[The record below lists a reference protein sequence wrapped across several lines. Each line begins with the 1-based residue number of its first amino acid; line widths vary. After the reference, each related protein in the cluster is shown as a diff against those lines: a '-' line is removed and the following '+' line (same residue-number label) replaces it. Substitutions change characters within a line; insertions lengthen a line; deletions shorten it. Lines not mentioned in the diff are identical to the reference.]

1 MLRTFIL
8 LIVVFCCNAVA
19 APREDVVHRLF
30 GNAPIQKEWFA
41 ESFLASVPFDLVEKT
56 MEQLRSE
63 YGSLVDVDVRGARL
77 RLKFKD
83 FVVSMWMGLDEDE
96 KINGIRFGEPV
107 PRDTRRLE
115 AILRGFSGKSG
126 LIVTKNG
133 KTISAI
139 NPDQP
144 LAMASAFKLAVLRAL
159 KESINS
165 GERKWDDV
173 VLLDER
179 SKSYPSGIL
188 QDWSTGSQ
196 LTIHTL
202 ATLMM
207 SISDNTATDV
217 LINLLGRAAV
227 ERWSSRNRPFLTTRE
242 AFALKTTSNSSLLAR
257 FRNGNEAERRA
268 VLEEIARVPLQ
279 PLNIFL
285 ELRSAFALDIEWFFS
300 PKELCNLIDS
310 TSDLNMLNVGE
321 SPARRDAWAKVSF
334 KGGSEPGVYSLTN
347 RLVSRIGDVFCV
359 SVAVNDQQT
368 IDESRIYEVFEVII
382 ENLN

>member
-1 MLRTFIL
+1 MLRVIIL

-19 APREDVVHRLF
+19 ATREDTIYRLF
-30 GNAPIQKEWFA
+30 GNSAIQREWFS
-41 ESFLASVPFDLVEKT
+41 ESFLAAIPFDLIEKT
-56 MEQLRSE
+56 MGQLRSE
-63 YGSLVDVDVRGARL
+63 YGSLVDIDARGTRL

-83 FVVSMWMGLDEDE
+83 FVVSTWLGWDEDG
-96 KINGIRFGEPV
+96 KINSLRFGESI

-115 AILRGFSGKSG
+115 AVLRGFSGKSG

-139 NPDQP
+139 NADQP

-159 KESINS
+159 KESIKS

-188 QDWSTGSQ
+188 QDWSTGSP

-217 LINLLGRAAV
+217 LINLLGRTAI
-227 ERWSSRNRPFLTTRE
+227 ERWSPRNRPFLTTKE
-242 AFALKTTSNSSLLAR
+242 ASVLKTKSNSSLLAR

-268 VLEEIARVPLQ
+268 VLEEIAHVPLQ

-285 ELRSAFALDIEWFFS
+285 ELQPTFVLDIEWFFS
-300 PKELCNLIDS
+300 PKELCDLIDS
-310 TSDLNMLNVGE
+310 TGDLNMLNVGE

-334 KGGSEPGVYSLTN
+334 KGGSELGVYSLTN
-347 RLVSRIGDVFCV
+347 RLVSRTGDVFCV
-359 SVAVNDQQT
+359 SVAVNDQQA

>member
-1 MLRTFIL
+1 MLKVIIL
-8 LIVVFCCNAVA
+8 LIVVFCCNAHA
-19 APREDVVHRLF
+19 ATREDVIYQLF
-30 GNAPIQKEWFA
+30 GNAPIQKEWFS
-41 ESFLASVPFDLVEKT
+41 EPFLAAVPFDLVEKT
-56 MEQLRSE
+56 MEQLRFE
-63 YGSLVDVDVRGARL
+63 YGSLMDIDARGTRL

-83 FVVSMWMGLDEDE
+83 FVVSMWMGWDEDG
-96 KINGIRFGEPV
+96 KINSLRFGEPV
-107 PRDTRRLE
+107 PRESRRLE
-115 AILRGFSGKSG
+115 AILRGLSGKSG

-139 NPDQP
+139 NADQP
-144 LAMASAFKLAVLRAL
+144 LAMASAFKLAVLKAL

-165 GERKWDDV
+165 GVRKWDDV
-173 VLLDER
+173 VLLDEQ

-188 QDWSTGSQ
+188 QDWVTGSP

-217 LINLLGRAAV
+217 LINLLGRAEV
-227 ERWSSRNRPFLTTRE
+227 ERWSPRNRPFLTTRE

-257 FRNGNEAERRA
+257 FRSGNEAERRA

-279 PLNIFL
+279 PLNTFL

-300 PKELCNLIDS
+300 PKELCDLIDS

-321 SPARRDAWAKVSF
+321 SPARRDTWAKVSF

-347 RLVSRIGDVFCV
+347 RLVSHTGDIFCV
-359 SVAVNDQQT
+359 SVAVNDQQA